1 MSQHQKIYQ
10 RAKELEP
17 DMTRFLLDM
26 IRIPS
31 ESAQEKE
38 VILRIRKEMEAVG
51 FDDVTIDPMGNVLGR
66 IGKGPKLIAM
76 DAHVDTVGAGSLKEW
91 SFDPFQGKLEN
102 GVIYGRGASDQKAGM
117 ASMVY
122 AGKIVKELGLERDYT
137 LYIVG
142 SVLEEDCDGLC
153 WQYILKEGGLRP
165 DCVVLTEPTNLNLY
179 RGHRGRM
186 EIGVTA
192 FGVSCHGSAPERG
205 DNAVYKMARLVQGIE
220 KLNGKL
226 RDDPF
231 LGKGTVA
238 VSFINCKTPSLC
250 AVPNEAYIHLDRRLT
265 KGETQET
272 ALAEVRGLIRE
283 LGFGQN
289 DFSAEVLKYDRPSY
303 TGLTFPTE
311 KYYPTWV
318 LEEDHPAVAS
328 GKGAFRDL
336 FGQDPKVDKWTF
348 STNGIATMGM
358 FQVPTIG
365 FGPANEIHAH
375 STQDQ
380 VPVEHLP
387 KAAAFYA
394 WFPTRFVQ
402 ATQK

>member
-1 MSQHQKIYQ
+1 MNQQKIFQ
-10 RAKELEP
+10 RAKELER
-17 DMTRFLLDM
+17 DMTRFLLEM
-26 IRIPS
+26 ISIPS

-38 VILRIRKEMEAVG
+38 VILCIRKEMEAVG
-51 FDDVTIDPMGNVLGR
+51 FDDVTIDPMGNLLGR
-66 IGKGPKLIAM
+66 IGTGPKVIAM

-91 SFDPFQGKLEN
+91 SFDPFQGKLDK

-122 AGKIVKELGLERDYT
+122 AGKIIKELGLARDYT

-153 WQYILKEGGLRP
+153 WQYLIKEGGLRP

-186 EIGVTA
+186 EIGVSS

-205 DNAVYKMARLVQGIE
+205 DNAVYKMAKLVQGIE
-220 KLNGKL
+220 KLNTRLK
-226 RDDPF
+226 DDPF
-231 LGKGTVA
+231 LGKGTVT

-265 KGETQET
+265 QGENQET
-272 ALAEVRGLIRE
+272 ALSEVRTMIRE
-283 LGFGQN
+283 LGFGPN
-289 DFSAEVLKYDRPSY
+289 DFSVEVLKYDRPSY
-303 TGLTFPTE
+303 TGLTYPTD

-318 LEEDHPAVAS
+318 LPEEHPVVQS
-328 GKGAFRDL
+328 GKDAFRDL

-348 STNGIATMGM
+348 STNGVATMGM

-380 VPVEHLP
+380 VPVEHLSR
-387 KAAAFYA
+387 AAAFYS
-394 WFPTRFVQ
+394 WFPTRFVLS
-402 ATQK
+402 THN